1 MGKKNLLE
9 WQKAKDLKFS
19 PSDCFECLHDPEFAD
34 ELDAGVPQCESRGLC
49 KHFGSCRHTAPKGN
63 PLMYRDCAGLGR
75 FEEISD
81 RLILLSPFDGEKLP
95 TIMAYPFMSGVVDM
109 DEEYFQKLLSF
120 KLSKLRES
128 IISDRI
134 RSMKNG

>member
-1 MGKKNLLE
+1 
-9 WQKAKDLKFS
+9 
-19 PSDCFECLHDPEFAD
+19 
-34 ELDAGVPQCESRGLC
+34 
-49 KHFGSCRHTAPKGN
+49 
-63 PLMYRDCAGLGR
+63 MYRDCAGLGR